1 MLPFFCYILITIQI
15 MKYFLLIIYILIGSL
30 TIILFGSLDQL
41 LIQSNFSWT
50 SAKIAPYLL
59 LVIFGVLIAR
69 WFSKF
74 LLYKIISNRLKFL
87 RPIVFF
93 AITAVPFT
101 IGFALNPIYEGD
113 FSKQGTEIK
122 SPKSIDDFKKTDL
135 AVITIPGCPYCYHS
149 ISKLKQL
156 KARNPEMKIKFIV
169 CASNSEDLKDY
180 IAEGGNDIVV
190 SKTKNTEILSK
201 MAEGKFPTFVM
212 VKNNQAVYSWSNDQF
227 GCLALD
233 QLESEFSN

>member
-1 MLPFFCYILITIQI
+1 
-15 MKYFLLIIYILIGSL
+15 MKYFLNAFF
-30 TIILFGSLDQL
+30 TIATTFVLYFFTSIEQWV
-41 LIQSNFSWT
+41 INSNFSYT
-50 SAKIAPYLL
+50 SAKIGPYLL
-59 LVIFGVLIAR
+59 LVIFGILMAR

-74 LLYKIISNRLKFL
+74 FIYRIISNRIKFL
-87 RPIVFF
+87 RPIVFVV
-93 AITAVPFT
+93 ITVIPFI

-113 FSKQGTEIK
+113 FSKEGTEIQN
-122 SPKSIDDFKKTDL
+122 SDSNNDFRQVDL

-156 KARNPEMKIKFIV
+156 KARNPEMRIKFIV
-169 CASNSEDLKDY
+169 CTNNNEDLQDY
-180 IAEGGNDIVV
+180 IAEGGKEIEVC
-190 SKTKNTEILSK
+190 KTKNIENLSK

-212 VKNNQAVYSWSNDQF
+212 VKKNKATYRWSNDQF

>member
-1 MLPFFCYILITIQI
+1 
-15 MKYFLLIIYILIGSL
+15 MKYFLISFYTVTSALVLY
-30 TIILFGSLDQL
+30 LFTSIELWV
-41 LIQSNFSWT
+41 INSNFSWT

-59 LVIFGVLIAR
+59 LVIFGILIAR

-74 LLYKIISNRLKFL
+74 FIYKIISNRLKFL
-87 RPIVFF
+87 RPILFVV
-93 AITAVPFT
+93 ITAIPFI
-101 IGFALNPIYEGD
+101 IGFVLNPIYEGD

-122 SPKSIDDFKKTDL
+122 NPESINDFKNSDL

-149 ISKLKQL
+149 ISRLKQI
-156 KARNPEMKIKFIV
+156 KARNPELRIKFIV
-169 CASNSEDLKDY
+169 CTSNSEDLKDY
-180 IAEGGNDIVV
+180 IAEGGKEIIV
-190 SKTKNTEILSK
+190 SKTKNIETLSK

-212 VKNNQAVYSWSNDQF
+212 INNNKATYSWSNDQF

>member
-1 MLPFFCYILITIQI
+1 
-15 MKYFLLIIYILIGSL
+15 MKYFLISFYIITTALVLCFFTSIEQWLIN
-30 TIILFGSLDQL
+30 
-41 LIQSNFSWT
+41 SNFSWT
-50 SAKIAPYLL
+50 SAKIGPYLL

-69 WFSKF
+69 WFSNIF
-74 LLYKIISNRLKFL
+74 IYKIISNRLKFL
-87 RPIVFF
+87 RPVVFVG
-93 AITAVPFT
+93 ITAIPFV

-113 FSKQGTEIK
+113 FSKEGTEIQNQE
-122 SPKSIDDFKKTDL
+122 SINDFRKVDL

-169 CASNSEDLKDY
+169 CTSNNEDLKDY
-180 IAEGGNDIVV
+180 MAEGGKEIVV
-190 SKTKNTEILSK
+190 TKTKNIENLSK

-212 VKNNQAVYSWSNDQF
+212 VKNNKATYSWSNDQF

-233 QLESEFSN
+233 QLENEFSN

>member
-1 MLPFFCYILITIQI
+1 
-15 MKYFLLIIYILIGSL
+15 MKYFF
-30 TIILFGSLDQL
+30 ILFCIITSTLVLYFFTSIEQWF
-41 LIQSNFSWT
+41 INSNFSWT
-50 SAKIAPYLL
+50 SSKIAPYLL

-74 LLYKIISNRLKFL
+74 FLYKIISNRLKFL
-87 RPIVFF
+87 RPILFLV
-93 AITAVPFT
+93 ITAIPFV
-101 IGFALNPIYEGD
+101 IGFVLNPIYEGD
-113 FSKQGTEIK
+113 FSKQGTEIQNQE
-122 SPKSIDDFKKTDL
+122 SINDFRKVDL

-156 KARNPEMKIKFIV
+156 KARNPEMRIKFIV
-169 CASNSEDLKDY
+169 CTSNSEDLKDY
-180 IAEGGNDIVV
+180 IAEGGKEIIV
-190 SKTKNTEILSK
+190 SKTKNIETLSK

-212 VKNNQAVYSWSNDQF
+212 INNKKAKYSWSNDQF

>member
-1 MLPFFCYILITIQI
+1 
-15 MKYFLLIIYILIGSL
+15 
-30 TIILFGSLDQL
+30 LFTSIEQWV
-41 LIQSNFSWT
+41 INSNFSWT

-69 WFSKF
+69 WLSKF
-74 LLYKIISNRLKFL
+74 FIYKIISNRIKFL
-87 RPIVFF
+87 RPIVFVV
-93 AITAVPFT
+93 ITAIPFV
-101 IGFALNPIYEGD
+101 IGFVLNPIYEGD
-113 FSKQGTEIK
+113 FSKQGTEIQNQE
-122 SPKSIDDFKKTDL
+122 SINDFRKVDL

-156 KARNPEMKIKFIV
+156 KARNPEMRIKFIV
-169 CASNSEDLKDY
+169 CTSNNEDLKDY
-180 IAEGGNDIVV
+180 IAEGGKEIVV
-190 SKTKNTEILSK
+190 TKTKNIETLSK

-212 VKNNQAVYSWSNDQF
+212 INNNKATYSWSNDQF